1 MENVQIVSITETIW
15 LDYSLSFCKLA
26 LMFTSKSAN
35 FCIFSLAVFFK
46 WVGLHD
52 KGFCLQAK
60 FIWCFSQRLYIGIY
74 SCPLLFHFLCL
85 KWTYSAFVLRVK
97 FQLLYRHW
105 PFFFLPFLHFFTP
118 FYQRLLLFKELS
130 KIFKD
135 FWRKFKDFS
144 RISHNFPIFNDFSR
158 PVRTMISANQHFTS
172 TFSMQI
178 FKFQRH
184 SCKLS
189 FLFPPRCQSAPESL
203 LVGYAFAYI
212 QGDMSHL
219 TGLHV

>member
-144 RISHNFPIFNDFSR
+144 RISHNFPIYWR
-158 PVRTMISANQHFTS
+158 QTKRRGP
-172 TFSMQI
+172 
-178 FKFQRH
+178 
-184 SCKLS
+184 
-189 FLFPPRCQSAPESL
+189 SL
-203 LVGYAFAYI
+203 LLPPYCDPKSPWGRGKAVSAALSMFR
-212 QGDMSHL
+212 
-219 TGLHV
+219 TGKVLKNWKILVYPWKVLEFSTEVLEYFWKLLE